1 MLGAEVPVWWCCCM
15 FLLASFPGSF
25 CPISHLSHAPAVG
38 LPVEVGIGCRNSV
51 AYLGANAEIIS
62 DGLTSWCVHILTYI
76 WYISIHYMSGDSRT
90 FVLGSPKIYAR
101 EHKSVN
107 CYLVVLACTA
117 VHLWSGLQCLSL
129 PQAFPSGPWRPAAS
143 RVVTESAEA
152 QLHSKH
158 RTSLF
163 FVELSGPGAA
173 IWSQT
178 FASTWLMRRYALLL
192 CPTYCIH
199 FTKEVSRH
207 SKFQMLFDD
216 DVHTYY
222 IIILYHIISYLL
234 GEVP

>member
-1 MLGAEVPVWWCCCM
+1 
-15 FLLASFPGSF
+15 
-25 CPISHLSHAPAVG
+25 
-38 LPVEVGIGCRNSV
+38 
-51 AYLGANAEIIS
+51 
-62 DGLTSWCVHILTYI
+62 
-76 WYISIHYMSGDSRT
+76 MSGDSRT

-101 EHKSVN
+101 EHKSMN

-222 IIILYHIISYLL
+222 IIIVIIVSPSLVLWLL
-234 GEVP
+234 IIPCHRLQCFFVSMEGFLVSICRKPWFSPRILRLSCRFSLTHW